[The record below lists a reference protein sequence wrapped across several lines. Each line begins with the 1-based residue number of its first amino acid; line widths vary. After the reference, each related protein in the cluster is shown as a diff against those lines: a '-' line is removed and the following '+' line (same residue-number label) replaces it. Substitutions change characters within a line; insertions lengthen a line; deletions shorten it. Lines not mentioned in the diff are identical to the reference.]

1 MTSENRETSYTNI
14 LKSNQQEVSLWNTR
28 KGIRRLAIAPL
39 LGIALTLVVM
49 RSPELATGIVAAA
62 TALAGKGGR
71 GDFAQDYLGARALLT
86 GGNCI
91 RCLALRLL
99 LSELTGKLIIGV
111 HIRQLLSCSH
121 YRSPYLR
128 GQQPMQ
134 YGHGQC

>member
-1 MTSENRETSYTNI
+1 MRHACQPYSQRTTYPVIVHWNAPDCKQDRNMTSENRETSYTNI

-86 GGNCI
+86 GGTVSAAWPCV
-91 RCLALRLL
+91 CF
-99 LSELTGKLIIGV
+99 
-111 HIRQLLSCSH
+111 
-121 YRSPYLR
+121 YRN
-128 GQQPMQ
+128 
-134 YGHGQC
+134 